1 MTIRIETERL
11 LLRPFAPADVENHV
25 EMMAD
30 PLVAKTLTADG
41 NLRSR
46 GEEWRLAAALIGHWA
61 IRGYGF
67 FSVIEKSTGEWVGRV
82 GPWRPEG
89 WPGVECGWSMR
100 SAAWGKGYA
109 PEAAIAAI
117 GWTFE
122 ADPSLQR
129 IISVIDPKN
138 QNSQNVAR
146 KVGETKSGEVF
157 DYQNLK
163 LDIWAAERGA
173 WLARFK

>member
-89 WPGVECGWSMR
+89 WPGV
-100 SAAWGKGYA
+100 
-109 PEAAIAAI
+109 
-117 GWTFE
+117 
-122 ADPSLQR
+122 D
-129 IISVIDPKN
+129 
-138 QNSQNVAR
+138 
-146 KVGETKSGEVF
+146 
-157 DYQNLK
+157 
-163 LDIWAAERGA
+163 RGA
-173 WLARFK
+173 RLVRCVAPSPTPAPRSWPRRPWAP